1 MAQDISELAAPLRDK
16 LQRLREMLREMK
28 SVLVAYSGGVDS
40 TLLLYLA
47 YQELGDQAVAL
58 LASSLTYPEAEINQ
72 AKKIATEMGVRWV
85 EVASQELSIP
95 DFIKN
100 TTSRCYYCKK
110 ELFTLCQ
117 EKAKELRLNWV
128 IDGSN
133 FNDRDDF
140 RPGMRAAREL
150 GVRSPLLEVGMT
162 KKEIRDL
169 SHFLGLPTWDKPALA
184 CLSSRFPYG
193 IEITPERLQKV
204 GRAEERIKAL
214 GFRQLRV
221 RYHGEIARLEIDV
234 KEMDRLLSQDL
245 REKVVQILKE
255 EGFIYTT
262 LDLQGYRQGAMNEA
276 LKQVKIDE

>member
-1 MAQDISELAAPLRDK
+1 MAQDISELSASLRDK
-16 LQRLREMLREMK
+16 LQRLCKLLQEMR

-47 YQELGDQAVAL
+47 HRELGDQTVAL
-58 LASSLTYPEAEINQ
+58 LASSPTYPQAEIDQ
-72 AKKIATEMGVRWV
+72 AKKMATEMGVRWV

-100 TTSRCYYCKK
+100 TTSRCYHCKK

-117 EKAKELRLNWV
+117 EKAKELGLNWV

-169 SHFLGLPTWDKPALA
+169 SRFLGLPTWDKPALA

-193 IEITPERLQKV
+193 MEITPERLQKV
-204 GRAEERIKAL
+204 GRAEERIRAL

-221 RYHGEIARLEIDV
+221 RYHGEIARLEIEV
-234 KEMDRLLSQDL
+234 EEMDLLLSKGL
-245 REKVVQILKE
+245 RERVVQILKE
-255 EGFIYTT
+255 EGFIYAT

-276 LKQVKIDE
+276 LKHVEIDE